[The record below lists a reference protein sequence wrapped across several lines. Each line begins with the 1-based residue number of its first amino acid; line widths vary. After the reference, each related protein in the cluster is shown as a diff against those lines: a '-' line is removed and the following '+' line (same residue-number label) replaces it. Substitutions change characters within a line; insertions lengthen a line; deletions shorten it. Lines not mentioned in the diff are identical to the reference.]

1 MSRNESVYDV
11 VVVGAGP
18 AGATAATVLARQGRS
33 VVMVEQ
39 DKLPRSASSLGW
51 LNVKAVPVM
60 KELGADVGTVKKQA
74 FTDVTFFDPG
84 LSKSAKPTFNG
95 PAGYVIDRAR
105 FDHKLVKAAVA
116 AGATLMDG
124 TPVLD
129 VNPLE
134 SEVVVMLGEGRSI
147 TGRLLIVAVG
157 RGALLLDRLGFVLPA
172 KHGTIWTAQV
182 DAPGGGTAA
191 AGDTKG
197 SKSKAGGSGLRV
209 AVVLGL
215 ERLGSF
221 AVAYVTPKV
230 TAVAINWRGE
240 RDQAI
245 PVLVNT
251 CKSLFLREVVP
262 VDLSEAAAQA
272 PLAASPASAALDMET
287 HIGKH
292 TLLVGDAGGFVA
304 SLSNEGIYPAM
315 WSARIGAEVVHSA
328 LSSPQS
334 QDELMTFESKWR
346 MTMADYLRAPNTDVQ
361 FLLPL
366 LFSNQ
371 PMADRMGAAFFAG
384 DNI

>member
-1 MSRNESVYDV
+1 MSKKESIYDV

-33 VVMVEQ
+33 VVLVEQ
-39 DKLPRSASSLGW
+39 DKLPRSASSIGW
-51 LNVKAVPVM
+51 LNVKAVSVM
-60 KELGADVGTVKKQA
+60 KELGADIGMLKRRA
-74 FTDVTFFDPG
+74 FNDVTFFDAG
-84 LSKSAKPTFNG
+84 LSKSAKPSFSG
-95 PAGYVIDRAR
+95 PAGYMIDRAR
-105 FDHKLVKAAVA
+105 FDHALVKAAVT
-116 AGATLMDG
+116 AGATLIDG
-124 TPVLD
+124 MPVLD

-134 SEVVVMLGEGRSI
+134 NEVAARLGDERSI

-157 RGALLLDRLGFVLPA
+157 RGALLLHRLGFVPPA

-182 DAPGGGTAA
+182 DAPASRAA
-191 AGDTKG
+191 AIRDTKG
-197 SKSKAGGSGLRV
+197 GTFNAGDSGLRI

-221 AVAYVTPKV
+221 AIAYTTPQAS
-230 TAVAINWRGE
+230 AVAINWHGE

-245 PVLVNT
+245 PVFVNT
-251 CKSLFLREVVP
+251 CRSLFLREVVP
-262 VDLSEAAAQA
+262 VDLSEAAAGA

-304 SLSNEGIYPAM
+304 ALSNEGIFPAM

-346 MTMADYLRAPNTDVQ
+346 TTMADYLRAPNTDVQ

-384 DNI
+384 NNI

>member
-1 MSRNESVYDV
+1 
-11 VVVGAGP
+11 
-18 AGATAATVLARQGRS
+18 
-33 VVMVEQ
+33 MVDQ
-39 DKLPRSASSLGW
+39 DEFPRSTSSVGW
-51 LNVKAVPVM
+51 LNVKAVSVM
-60 KELGADVGTVKKQA
+60 KELGADVGMLKKQA

-84 LSKSAKPTFNG
+84 LSKSAKPSFSG

-116 AGATLMDG
+116 AGATLIDG

-134 SEVVVMLGEGRSI
+134 NEVAAKLGDERSLL
-147 TGRLLIVAVG
+147 GRLLVVAVG
-157 RGALLLDRLGFVLPA
+157 RGSGLLDRLGFVPPG
-172 KHGTIWTAQV
+172 KHGIIWTAQV
-182 DAPGGGTAA
+182 DAPAGGTAA
-191 AGDTKG
+191 AEDSEG
-197 SKSKAGGSGLRV
+197 SKPKAGSSGVRV

-221 AVAYVTPKV
+221 AIAYTTPQV
-230 TAVAINWRGE
+230 SAVAINWRGE
-240 RDQAI
+240 REQAI

-251 CKSLFLREVVP
+251 CRSLFLREVVP

-304 SLSNEGIYPAM
+304 SLSNEGIFPAM
-315 WSARIGAEVVHSA
+315 WSARIGAEVIHSA

-346 MTMADYLRAPNTDVQ
+346 TTMADYLRAPNTDVQ